1 MAIMT
6 RTADLLQQAIEGE
19 TAHSRVRDLVATTTA
34 LRSVSIGYGP
44 DPDFVRDLGLRL
56 QAEAAALPVRATVPR
71 QQSSPGA
78 HRQRRTPQPLVLL
91 VGRGLPRALAGIAA
105 SALALGGVV
114 GAASRSALPGQAL
127 YPVKQILDTAAVTL
141 AGSSFDKGSTLLSQ
155 AQDHISEASQLSGT
169 SSTSAT
175 DVNLAL
181 EAAIV
186 DVTQA
191 QEQLRTSF
199 TETGNPQALLAI
211 QDFSTRAI
219 PQVEALRTRLPSGSL
234 PLLATLR
241 SLLGSVST
249 NAVQQLA
256 SCQTCGSAAES
267 ARQLQRQS
275 PTADPGALP
284 VLETGAATGTATGGG
299 TAGSPGAG
307 GATAPPAPGG
317 SGVTQPSAPVVAPIV
332 TPPLASV
339 GPGGATVTVPGVP
352 LPGASGSPVVVIP
365 PVTSLPPITVTTPA
379 LGLPSGSSP
388 SKTCVIVNICLP

>member
-1 MAIMT
+1 MMT
-6 RTADLLQQAIEGE
+6 RTADLLQQAIEGG

-34 LRSVSIGYGP
+34 LRSVSIGPGP

-56 QAEAAALPVRATVPR
+56 QAEAAALPVRAPLPPR

-78 HRQRRTPQPLVLL
+78 HRQRRTPQPLVVL

-105 SALALGGVV
+105 SALVLGGVV

-241 SLLGSVST
+241 SLLSSVST

-256 SCQTCGSAAES
+256 SCQTCGGAAES
-267 ARQLQRQS
+267 ARQS
-275 PTADPGALP
+275 ATPAADPGA
-284 VLETGAATGTATGGG
+284 
-299 TAGSPGAG
+299 
-307 GATAPPAPGG
+307 
-317 SGVTQPSAPVVAPIV
+317 
-332 TPPLASV
+332 
-339 GPGGATVTVPGVP
+339 
-352 LPGASGSPVVVIP
+352 
-365 PVTSLPPITVTTPA
+365 
-379 LGLPSGSSP
+379 
-388 SKTCVIVNICLP
+388 